1 MLRDSLAVTQTRT
14 FAHRLFQLGQAG
26 QCGPIMTFAATLA
39 TFADAYAIGQ
49 MERQL
54 AAFPQLVDSIEIAL
68 VQPQLQ
74 PV

>member
-1 MLRDSLAVTQTRT
+1 
-14 FAHRLFQLGQAG
+14 
-26 QCGPIMTFAATLA
+26 MTFAATLA

-54 AAFPQLVDSIEIAL
+54 AAFPQLVDSIEMAL